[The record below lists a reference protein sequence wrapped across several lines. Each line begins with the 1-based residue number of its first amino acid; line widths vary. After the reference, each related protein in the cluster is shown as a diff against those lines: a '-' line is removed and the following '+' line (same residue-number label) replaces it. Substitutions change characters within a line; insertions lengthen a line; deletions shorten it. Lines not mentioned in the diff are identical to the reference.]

1 VSSLRVLRGWG
12 RGTVRGVPQ
21 SFRGVT
27 KDFSSRKVL
36 GKPAVEGESPVG
48 EREVSP
54 ELIPSRAE
62 HVEFRLNQG
71 GPPSKAKYHRLPIV
85 KQYREGKVKSTPGG
99 E

>member
-1 VSSLRVLRGWG
+1 MLE
-12 RGTVRGVPQ
+12 Q
-21 SFRGVT
+21 
-27 KDFSSRKVL
+27 
-36 GKPAVEGESPVG
+36 PAAEGDSPVS

-54 ELIPSRAE
+54 DLLPSRAE